1 MKTSFFCCVFSP
13 CERAA
18 LGFHWMQSSWMPSV
32 ESCCLSQTLSQ
43 DSSVP
48 EPALLHA
55 TDHFSALCQR
65 LLTLK
70 MWLFFFFLQWSLG
83 LPGMWE
89 YFDTWIFNTSCSS
102 QSVEKCFNNLE
113 FNLWIFYCLG
123 RLLASMC
130 KLIMRRKCATL
141 CLFSKCYQWMLFFF
155 LFILQLSVTACLR
168 HPLTKYDVYSF
179 WYLVV
184 FNNLAVTLSSEKS
197 KSTVH
202 LSK

>member
-1 MKTSFFCCVFSP
+1 MRTSFFCCVLPP

-55 TDHFSALCQR
+55 TDRFSALCQR
-65 LLTLK
+65 LLTSK
-70 MWLFFFFLQWSLG
+70 MWLLFFLQWSLG
-83 LPGMWE
+83 LPSMWE
-89 YFDTWIFNTSCSS
+89 CFDIWIFNPSCSS
-102 QSVEKCFNNLE
+102 QSLEKCFNNLE

-130 KLIMRRKCATL
+130 QLIMRRKCATL
-141 CLFSKCYQWMLFFF
+141 CLFSKCYQWILFFF
-155 LFILQLSVTACLR
+155 NFTVACNCMLMPHSDQMMFVVSGILL
-168 HPLTKYDVYSF
+168 
-179 WYLVV
+179 
-184 FNNLAVTLSSEKS
+184 
-197 KSTVH
+197 
-202 LSK
+202 